1 LLRHGLLRGSFV
13 PSPEQRQLRDL
24 SRHRTRL
31 VPEHGRVINR
41 LQKMLEDANGKLAAV
56 VTDVGAS
63 PLGPTWRRWSP
74 VRPIRRRRRTW
85 RGRLRAK
92 RELLIRAIVG
102 RFTAHHAILITE
114 HLSQFDYPKEVME
127 RVSAEIAQ
135 RLQAEHE
142 AVDLID
148 TVPGIG

>member
-1 LLRHGLLRGSFV
+1 MVAGEADPTTLA
-13 PSPEQRQLRDL
+13 DL
-24 SRHRTRL
+24 
-31 VPEHGRVINR
+31 
-41 LQKMLEDANGKLAAV
+41 A
-56 VTDVGAS
+56 
-63 PLGPTWRRWSP
+63 
-74 VRPIRRRRRTW
+74 

-92 RELLIRAIVG
+92 RELLTRAIVG

-142 AVDLID
+142 AIDLID